1 MDFGEI
7 LVLNKKRKFKDQPKE
22 SGLVNIR
29 NEKPNSVQATQ
40 VIRNDTPSTNITLE
54 KSEISSSIPIE
65 IDEKKSIKS
74 QEKYQHEKK

>member
-22 SGLVNIR
+22 AGLVNIR